1 MARIILA
8 SKSPRRFELLS
19 MTGLSFEVIT
29 SHVDEDAFE
38 ASVLA
43 KYRNEAIRADMYQIA
58 EDVACAQARAKA
70 EAVLKSVSA
79 AGSEASSV
87 SATAGSEA
95 AESVSGAEGAA
106 PGSDSDIIVIG
117 SDTVVVT
124 EDEILGKPRDEADAR
139 RMLTKLSGR
148 THRVYTGVAIL
159 KKCDGENSAATN
171 SQSSKDGFDAF
182 TGAGTQSRVFSAFA
196 DVKFHELDELQEQEI
211 ERYIAGGSPMDKAGA
226 YGIQDEGALLIDSI
240 SGDYYAVVGLPIAQV
255 NRELQTLLR

>member
-1 MARIILA
+1 MTRIILA

-29 SHVDEDAFE
+29 SHVDEDAVE

-43 KYRNEAIRADMYQIA
+43 KYRDEAIRADMYQIA
-58 EDVACAQARAKA
+58 EDVACAQAWAKA
-70 EAVLKSVSA
+70 EAVLDSVSA
-79 AGSEASSV
+79 ASSASDKAAGGASS
-87 SATAGSEA
+87 SASGESGAGSAAEA
-95 AESVSGAEGAA
+95 A
-106 PGSDSDIIVIG
+106 GSDDIIVIG

-124 EDEILGKPRDEADAR
+124 EDEILGKPVDEADAR

-159 KKCDGENSAATN
+159 KKCADVKGGGEII
-171 SQSSKDGFDAF
+171 
-182 TGAGTQSRVFSAFA
+182 SRSFSAFA
-196 DVKFHELDELQEQEI
+196 DVKFHDLDELQAKEI

-240 SGDYYAVVGLPIAQV
+240 SGDYYAVVGLPIARV
-255 NRELQTLLR
+255 NRELQDLL

>member
-29 SHVDEDAFE
+29 SHVDEDAVE

-79 AGSEASSV
+79 AGSEASSA

-95 AESVSGAEGAA
+95 AKSVSGAEGAA

-159 KKCDGENSAATN
+159 KKCDGENIQGSE
-171 SQSSKDGFDAF
+171 DEV
-182 TGAGTQSRVFSAFA
+182 QSRVFSAFA
-196 DVKFHELDELQEQEI
+196 DVKFHSLDELQKQEI

>member
-1 MARIILA
+1 MPRIILA
-8 SKSPRRFELLS
+8 SKSPRRLELLS

-29 SHVDEDAFE
+29 SHVDEDAVE

-70 EAVLKSVSA
+70 EAVLKIVSA
-79 AGSEASSV
+79 AGTNTEV
-87 SATAGSEA
+87 SP
-95 AESVSGAEGAA
+95 AE
-106 PGSDSDIIVIG
+106 DIIVIG

-124 EDEILGKPRDEADAR
+124 EDEILGKPKDEADAR

-159 KKCDGENSAATN
+159 KERAGGDGRSGSNESGCSNEGGC
-171 SQSSKDGFDAF
+171 SSEIGRKNEIGRSNQIGRTYDL
-182 TGAGTQSRVFSAFA
+182 QSRCFSALA
-196 DVKFHELDELQEQEI
+196 DVKFHKLDALQEKEI
-211 ERYIAGGSPMDKAGA
+211 DRYIAGGSPMDKAGA

-240 SGDYYAVVGLPIAQV
+240 AGDYYAVVGLPIARV
-255 NRELQTLLR
+255 SRELRKLL

>member
-29 SHVDEDAFE
+29 SHVDEDAVE

-79 AGSEASSV
+79 AGSEASSAP
-87 SATAGSEA
+87 ATAGSEA

-159 KKCDGENSAATN
+159 KKCA
-171 SQSSKDGFDAF
+171 
-182 TGAGTQSRVFSAFA
+182 GAGTQSRVFSAFA
-196 DVKFHELDELQEQEI
+196 DVKFHSLDELQKQEI
-211 ERYIAGGSPMDKAGA
+211 ERYMAGGSPMDKAGA
-226 YGIQDEGALLIDSI
+226 YGIQDEGSLLIDSI

>member
-29 SHVDEDAFE
+29 SHVDEDAVE

-79 AGSEASSV
+79 AGSEASSA

-159 KKCDGENSAATN
+159 KKCA
-171 SQSSKDGFDAF
+171 
-182 TGAGTQSRVFSAFA
+182 GAGTQSRVFSAFA
-196 DVKFHELDELQEQEI
+196 DVKFHGLDELQKQEI

>member
-29 SHVDEDAFE
+29 SHVDEDAVE

-79 AGSEASSV
+79 AGSEASSA
-87 SATAGSEA
+87 SATVGSEA

-159 KKCDGENSAATN
+159 KKCDG
-171 SQSSKDGFDAF
+171 
-182 TGAGTQSRVFSAFA
+182 AGTQSRVFSAFA
-196 DVKFHELDELQEQEI
+196 DVKFHSLDELQKQEI
-211 ERYIAGGSPMDKAGA
+211 ERYMAGGSPMDKAGA
-226 YGIQDEGALLIDSI
+226 YGIQDEGSLLIDSI

>member
-29 SHVDEDAFE
+29 SHVDEDAVE

-70 EAVLKSVSA
+70 EAVLKSA
-79 AGSEASSV
+79 
-87 SATAGSEA
+87 AGSEA
-95 AESVSGAEGAA
+95 AEPDSGAEGAA

-148 THRVYTGVAIL
+148 THRVFTGVAIL
-159 KKCDGENSAATN
+159 KKCD
-171 SQSSKDGFDAF
+171 
-182 TGAGTQSRVFSAFA
+182 GAGTQSRVFSAFA
-196 DVKFHELDELQEQEI
+196 DVKFHSLDELQKQEI

-226 YGIQDEGALLIDSI
+226 YAIQGRFAPYIEKVE
-240 SGDYYAVVGLPIAQV
+240 GDYYNIVGLPICAV
-255 NRELQTLLR
+255 VEALERLGENVL

>member
-29 SHVDEDAFE
+29 SHVDEDAVE

-79 AGSEASSV
+79 AGSEASSA

-95 AESVSGAEGAA
+95 AGSVSGAEGAA
-106 PGSDSDIIVIG
+106 PCSDSDIIVIG

-159 KKCDGENSAATN
+159 KKCA
-171 SQSSKDGFDAF
+171 
-182 TGAGTQSRVFSAFA
+182 GAGTQSRVFSAFA
-196 DVKFHELDELQEQEI
+196 DVKFHSLDELQKQEI
-211 ERYIAGGSPMDKAGA
+211 ERYMAGGSPMDKAGA
-226 YGIQDEGALLIDSI
+226 YGIQDEGSLLIDSI

>member
-1 MARIILA
+1 MTRIILA

-29 SHVDEDAFE
+29 SHVDEDAVE

-58 EDVACAQARAKA
+58 EDVACAQALAKA
-70 EAVLKSVSA
+70 EAVLDSVGADGAAADESGA
-79 AGSEASSV
+79 AGM
-87 SATAGSEA
+87 
-95 AESVSGAEGAA
+95 
-106 PGSDSDIIVIG
+106 DNIIVIG

-124 EDEILGKPRDEADAR
+124 EDEILGKPSDEADAR

-159 KKCDGENSAATN
+159 KKCADGSV
-171 SQSSKDGFDAF
+171 SGGS
-182 TGAGTQSRVFSAFA
+182 GAGCKGSEGGAGCKSIDGNSEVQSRCFSAFA
-196 DVKFHELDELQEQEI
+196 DVKFHDLDELQAKEI

-226 YGIQDEGALLIDSI
+226 YGIQDEGSLLIDSI
-240 SGDYYAVVGLPIAQV
+240 AGDYYAVVGLPIARV
-255 NRELQTLLR
+255 NRELRDLL